1 MSIDK
6 NSSMELLDT
15 LLLDSSSLVWWINDF
30 ASISSIAGLFI
41 TSYLLY
47 EAKKLRDSFLMKA
60 RLPDLSISL
69 KQNASQLID
78 ATKDWDNSKQNL
90 FSNLAKIKSTLK
102 SIDSKVPKS
111 VKKEINT
118 LIDKIETKKVFIIF
132 STSKELS
139 EITIDEVDI
148 IYGNLYGIIE
158 SLEKFSKNLK
168 WE

>member
-1 MSIDK
+1 MDENLSLKTFDISVVDG
-6 NSSMELLDT
+6 T
-15 LLLDSSSLVWWINDF
+15 SLVWWINDM
-30 ASISSIAGLFI
+30 ASLSSVIGLFI

-60 RLPDLSISL
+60 RLPELSTSL

-102 SIDSKVPKS
+102 SIDSKVPKNI
-111 VKKEINT
+111 KKEIKV
-118 LIDKIETKKVFIIF
+118 LIGKIETKKFFWIF

-139 EITIDEVDI
+139 EITIDEVDV

-158 SLEKFSKNLK
+158 SLEQFSKNLK